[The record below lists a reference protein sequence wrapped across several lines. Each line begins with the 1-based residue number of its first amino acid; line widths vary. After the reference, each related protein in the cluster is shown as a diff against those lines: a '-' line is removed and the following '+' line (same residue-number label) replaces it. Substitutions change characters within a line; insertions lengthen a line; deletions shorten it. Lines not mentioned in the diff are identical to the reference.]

1 MVKYIREKYKKYLAV
16 KILVVI
22 TVVFLSVAIMLPLV
36 KLAALFGINIQE
48 NVGLNFKPSFGLI
61 FFFFLFG
68 ICSIIIICLAQ
79 KYIHQKPLSQL
90 GFKSKIGR
98 DLFLGFLLGVII
110 VASKNIIYG
119 ISAKTIEYNPINVP
133 DSVSFLTYFGYYI
146 YFLIGFIAWNSFIEE
161 LGTRAY
167 PIEKLKKYINPHI
180 IFVIMGLIFT
190 LGHFIAREFDAHYFI
205 GLFGFSYIFSLLYYY
220 SRSIWLVVGVHSG
233 VNWVNF
239 TFFGTNWEI
248 GGLYNIKISNFPSW
262 IYDYTGIVIYAIL
275 IALIV
280 FLNKKGFFKKHFP
293 ERIKY

>member
-1 MVKYIREKYKKYLAV
+1 MVKMIREKYKKYLAV
-16 KILVVI
+16 KILVVVM
-22 TVVFLSVAIMLPLV
+22 VVFLSVAIMLPLV
-36 KLAALFGINIQE
+36 KLASLFGINIQE
-48 NVGLNFKPSFGLI
+48 NTGLNFKPSFGLI

-68 ICSIIIICLAQ
+68 ICSITIIWLAQ

-90 GFKSKIGR
+90 GFKPKIVR
-98 DLFLGFLLGVII
+98 NLFFGFIFGVII

-119 ISAKTIEYNPINVP
+119 ISAETIEYNPITVP
-133 DSVSFLTYFGYYI
+133 DSVSFLTYVGYYI

-205 GLFGFSYIFSLLYYY
+205 GLFGFSYVFSLLYYY

-262 IYDYTGIVIYAIL
+262 IYDYTGIIIYAML
-275 IALIV
+275 LALIV
-280 FLNKKGFFKKHFP
+280 LLNKKGFFKKHFP
-293 ERIKY
+293 KTIK